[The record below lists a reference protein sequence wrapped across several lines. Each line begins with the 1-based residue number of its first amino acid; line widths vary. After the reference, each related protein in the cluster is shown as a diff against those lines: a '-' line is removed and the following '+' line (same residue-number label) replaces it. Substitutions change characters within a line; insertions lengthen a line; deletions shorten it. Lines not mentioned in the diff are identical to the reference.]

1 MARRQGPSWPGG
13 AHRAL
18 SLCFSPPGASWHD
31 DPQPRGCVRHLSG
44 LISPSAHCRH
54 SRRHGFRNPRVQT
67 LPANC
72 SVYRPSTPQH
82 GFISISDGGFRAWLS
97 VLGGRVLYMAYYAVR
112 FYFTFAGAP
121 TSSNLFLLF
130 SVGLPAGK
138 LFDSGYFHA
147 TTVFGTV
154 FYVFSIFMLSLAD
167 FLKCYSSS
175 LRVSAWASAVGYS
188 SAFSIQAHRWKRRHS
203 LAMGIVA
210 TGSGFGGIIY
220 PIMLNQLFHIAV
232 GFAWGVR
239 AAAFPTPG
247 LLIIANCV
255 MTTCLPTA
263 KASGLS
269 PKPEF
274 LMIFTDVAHV
284 LPHRNFLVLWGV
296 FFPYLYIQLWINEQG
311 LSSTLGF
318 YSISILNG
326 SIFGR
331 IIPNVAADYVGQF
344 NRDVRRYRHRVR

>member
-1 MARRQGPSWPGG
+1 
-13 AHRAL
+13 
-18 SLCFSPPGASWHD
+18 
-31 DPQPRGCVRHLSG
+31 
-44 LISPSAHCRH
+44 
-54 SRRHGFRNPRVQT
+54 
-67 LPANC
+67 
-72 SVYRPSTPQH
+72 
-82 GFISISDGGFRAWLS
+82 
-97 VLGGRVLYMAYYAVR
+97 MAYYAVR

-121 TSSNLFLLF
+121 TSSNVSWIGSLHLFLLF

-344 NRDVRRYRHRVR
+344 NVLVPITFFSSALMFVMFSATSVAILHGFFSAACGALFAPTIATLTRDMSEMVVRLGMAYFITVFAMLTGTPIDGALVIVLAGSAVIFLARFLLTKRKGTQCT